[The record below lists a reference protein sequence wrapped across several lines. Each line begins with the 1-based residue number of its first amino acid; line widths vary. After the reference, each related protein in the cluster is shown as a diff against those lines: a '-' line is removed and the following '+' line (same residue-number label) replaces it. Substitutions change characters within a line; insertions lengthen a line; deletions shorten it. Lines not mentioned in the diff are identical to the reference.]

1 MNHKAKWLFC
11 LALLICVSLSA
22 QTKQMVGAVA
32 FEGLVRTQE
41 THLKRFLKTTVGQ
54 LLEEEL
60 IHADQQR
67 LQNLYSIAKA
77 SYRLDSLAKN
87 QWTVVFIIEE
97 AWTLFPQVSI
107 SGVEDNVWFEIGAT
121 ELNLTGRG
129 ILLSAAYRNID
140 GRSNYQV
147 FFRQPYIGGSQ
158 WGVSAGFHRYAST
171 EPLYFPIG
179 PVSYDYTNLSF
190 EAGASYEFSLGHRL
204 SLGGTYFIERY
215 ERLPHPEQLPSSVP
229 AFANLP
235 KVLGKLTHELDRLN
249 YHSIYLSGWANYT
262 LLESVYNIQYGDFF
276 QLFIN
281 DFHYF
286 RRIKYRGNLAL
297 RARLGLS
304 SNIDSP
310 FAPFVLDSRINIR
323 GSGNRVDRGTGTV
336 IMNLEYRHSFL
347 ERRNLAIQGVV
358 FSDIGV
364 WRTPGGGWT
373 DFTNPEYMRHFVGTG
388 IRIIYPRAHNAML
401 RVDYGFGLFQGGE
414 SGLVV
419 GFGQYF

>member
-1 MNHKAKWLFC
+1 MNLKAIGLFC
-11 LALLICVSLSA
+11 LAVLSCLYLPA
-22 QTKQMVGAVA
+22 QQKGMVAEVA
-32 FEGLVRTQE
+32 FEGLKRTQE
-41 THLKRFLKTTVGQ
+41 SHLRRFLRTNVGQ
-54 LLEEEL
+54 PLEVEL
-60 IHADQQR
+60 IQADQQR
-67 LQNLYSIAKA
+67 LQNLYSIAQAKH
-77 SYRLDSLAKN
+77 RLDSIGPK
-87 QWTVVFIIEE
+87 QWKVVFLIEE

-121 ELNLTGRG
+121 ELNLSGRG

-147 FFRQPYIGGSQ
+147 YFQQPYIGGSQ
-158 WGVSAGFHRYAST
+158 WGVSAGLHRYAST
-171 EPLYFPIG
+171 EPLYFPVG
-179 PVSYDYTNLSF
+179 AVQYDYTNLSA
-190 EAGASYEFSLGHRL
+190 EAGVSYEFSLGHRL
-204 SLGGTYFIERY
+204 SIGTTYFIERY

-229 AFANLP
+229 VFANLP
-235 KVLGKLTHELDRLN
+235 KLLVKASHQLDRLN
-249 YHSIYLSGWANYT
+249 YHGIYLSGWVNYS
-262 LLESVYNIQYGDFF
+262 LLESVYNMQYEDFF

-286 RRIKYRGNLAL
+286 RRIKYRGNLA
-297 RARLGLS
+297 ARIRVGLS
-304 SNIDSP
+304 SNTDSP

-364 WRTPGGGWT
+364 WRTPGGGWD
-373 DFTNPEYMRHFVGTG
+373 DFVNPEYLRHFVGSG

-401 RVDYGFGLFQGGE
+401 R
-414 SGLVV
+414 
-419 GFGQYF
+419 